1 MWSFLKSRPDAPQV
15 TDQRQIDA
23 SYKYWRIQ
31 LMCTMYIGYAAFYFT
46 RKSFNFI
53 MPAMLSD
60 LGLTMSDVGILGTLF
75 YITYGCSKFISGMIS
90 DRSNPR
96 YFMGLGLIMTG
107 VLNIFFGLSS
117 SLLMLGTL
125 WILNAFF
132 QGWGW
137 PPCSKILTSWY
148 SRSERGGWWAIWNT
162 SHNVGG
168 ALIPLLVGFI
178 SLHFSWRYG
187 MIIPGIIG
195 VVLGLLMCWRLR
207 DKPSTLGLPSVG
219 KWRNDAMELVQ
230 ESEGQGLSNREII
243 KRYVLTNKYIWLLAV
258 SYVLVYIV
266 RTAINDWGNLYLTQ
280 EKGYSLMTANSAIS
294 LFEVGGFIGSLVA
307 GWGSDKLFRG
317 NRGPMNLIFAIGI
330 FLSVA
335 ALWLMP
341 GVTYLLQAC
350 CFFAIGF
357 FIFGADADRHG
368 GGGVLAQGCGGRG
381 DRFRRPVRL
390 PGRGAVRLPDRAGDG
405 DLALERLLRGD
416 FHRRLPV
423 GAVPAAVPTRAD
435 AGAETG
441 QSLSKIR
448 CAAPGA
454 AHYGAFIT
462 T

>member
-1 MWSFLKSRPDAPQV
+1 MWSFLKSRSDAPQV

-46 RKSFNFI
+46 RKANFI

-132 QGWGW
+132 
-137 PPCSKILTSWY
+137 
-148 SRSERGGWWAIWNT
+148 
-162 SHNVGG
+162 G
-168 ALIPLLVGFI
+168 AGAGRRAQNPHQLVFALRARQLVGDLEHLAQRRRADPAAGGLYLAALQLALRHDH
-178 SLHFSWRYG
+178 SRHHRRG
-187 MIIPGIIG
+187 ARPAD
-195 VVLGLLMCWRLR
+195 VLRLR
-207 DKPSTLGLPSVG
+207 DKPSTTGLPSVG

-230 ESEGQGLSNREII
+230 ESEGGAEQPRDHQTLRADQQ
-243 KRYVLTNKYIWLLAV
+243 VHLAV
-258 SYVLVYIV
+258 GGLLRAGVHRAHRDQRLGQPLPD
-266 RTAINDWGNLYLTQ
+266 AG
-280 EKGYSLMTANSAIS
+280 KGYSLMTANSAIS

-357 FIFGADADRHG
+357 FIFGPQMLIGMAAAECSHKMRR
-368 GGGVLAQGCGGRG
+368 A
-381 DRFRRPVRL
+381 RRPVSS
-390 PGRGAVRLPDRAGDG
+390 ACS
-405 DLALERLLRGD
+405 
-416 FHRRLPV
+416 
-423 GAVPAAVPTRAD
+423 PT
-435 AGAETG
+435 
-441 QSLSKIR
+441 
-448 CAAPGA
+448 GA
-454 AHYGAFIT
+454 ALSGYPIARVMEIWHWNGFFVVISIAACLSALFLLPFLRAQT
-462 T
+462 PALKTANA